1 MLLLTWDI
9 WDSGVRWEISYVCD
23 VLCQAGMISCGI
35 EPASRGSEFASVEH
49 ALEHFAHAVVV
60 LGGACGNV
68 SGTQGS
74 GAVLQGAEDGLPLGR
89 EGGAGMWE
97 G

>member
-1 MLLLTWDI
+1 M
-9 WDSGVRWEISYVCD
+9 RWEISYVCD
-23 VLCQAGMISCGI
+23 VLCQAGMALCGI

-89 EGGAGMWE
+89 EGGAGIWE